1 MARVNTTVSCNELAL
16 IALVL
21 NTIKLKC
28 NQFII
33 IYLLTIYRLFWKLNQ
48 NIIDSFIVFFS

>member
-1 MARVNTTVSCNELAL
+1 MARVNTTVPCNELAL

>member
-1 MARVNTTVSCNELAL
+1 MARVNTTVPCNELAL

-33 IYLLTIYRLFWKLNQ
+33 IYLLTIYRLF
-48 NIIDSFIVFFS
+48 